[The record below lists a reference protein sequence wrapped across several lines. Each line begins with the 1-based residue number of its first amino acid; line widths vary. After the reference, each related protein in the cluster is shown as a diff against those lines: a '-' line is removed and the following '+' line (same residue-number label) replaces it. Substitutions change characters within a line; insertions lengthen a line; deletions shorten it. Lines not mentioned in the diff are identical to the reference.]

1 MKRAVILLLSLT
13 LLQLP
18 GSVASHAQGLHARPR
33 SLKPLLYRLT
43 ILARSGERAPDVG
56 ADSLYTFFAEP
67 LIADDGTVAFTG
79 DTWSPTDNSYGTGL
93 FTTRARGQA
102 NLVAL
107 TGQPAPDGSSVLTGF
122 GRPTLNR
129 AGQVAYLG
137 EFSDGMTGVCVNQ
150 SLVAQLGGPVPG
162 LPDARFVALSDPA
175 INDLGL
181 VAFSA
186 AIFFSSSSLVGASY
200 NGGVFTQEQPLAFD
214 TEAISGLPGV
224 QILAQGNV
232 AWLGNNAIGYMA
244 LLSDGSQAVFG
255 PEGIV
260 LRTDDPAPDGVG
272 QQVRNIDPGV
282 SGNEKGDLAY
292 MVSLDSGK
300 AIYVNRSL
308 AAFEGELLPL
318 SPPGYTLERIFW
330 ASSGAGA
337 LDAQG
342 NVVYAGLFGTPN
354 EGIVGAGVFL
364 PGRVVAVTGQ
374 SIGDSADGLILTG
387 IGSPA
392 RINSRGQIVFVGL
405 LSTGDQAVILA
416 TPPLRS
422 HAPPRRH

>member
-1 MKRAVILLLSLT
+1 MKRAVILLLCLA
-13 LLQLP
+13 LLQTP
-18 GSVASHAQGLHARPR
+18 GPTASHAQGLRARPK
-33 SLKPLLYRLT
+33 LIKPLLYRLT

-56 ADSLYTFFAEP
+56 ADSLFAFFEEP

-79 DTWSPTDNSYGTGL
+79 DTWSPTSYNFGTGL
-93 FTTRARGQA
+93 FTMRARGSA
-102 NLVAL
+102 SLVAL
-107 TGQPAPDGSSVLTGF
+107 TGQTSPDGNSVLAGL

-129 AGQVAYLG
+129 AGQIAYLG
-137 EFSDGMTGVCVNQ
+137 QFSDGMTGVYINQ
-150 SLVAQLGGPVPG
+150 SLIAQLGDPVPG
-162 LPDARFVALSDPA
+162 LSEARFAALSDPA

-186 AIFFSSSSLVGASY
+186 AIFYSSPSLSGASY
-200 NGGVFTQEQPLAFD
+200 DGGVFTQEQPLAFD
-214 TEAISGLPGV
+214 TEAIPGLPGV
-224 QILAQGNV
+224 QILAQSNV

-255 PEGIV
+255 AEGIA
-260 LRTDDPAPDGVG
+260 LRTGDLAPDGAG
-272 QQVRNIDPGV
+272 QTVRDIDPGV
-282 SGNEKGDLAY
+282 AGNEKGDLAY
-292 MVSLDSGK
+292 MVSLDSGR

-308 AAFEGELLPL
+308 AAFEGEPL
-318 SPPGYTLERIFW
+318 SHTLPGYTLEQILW
-330 ASSGAGA
+330 ASSGTGA

-342 NVVYAGLFGTPN
+342 NVVYAGLFGTPS

-364 PGRVVAVTGQ
+364 PGRVVALTGQ
-374 SIGDSADGLILTG
+374 PIGAPAEGLTLTG

-405 LSTGDQAVILA
+405 LSSGDQAVILA

-422 HAPPRRH
+422 HTPPRRH